1 MFYEDRYYLG
11 NAHTGNMGWFVDK
24 ITGRQLYV
32 GVIGTHNMVE
42 VLNFVADTMRE
53 ELVKLIETQWSRDA
67 QS

>member
-1 MFYEDRYYLG
+1 MYEDRYYLG
-11 NAHTGNMGWFVDK
+11 NEHIGNMGQLVDR

-53 ELVKLIETQWSRDA
+53 ELIKLIETQWSRDA
-67 QS
+67 